1 MLGGAVAPQASVP
14 EPELGALPS
23 LVSAPWCPFT
33 LPARQLWEQ
42 AARDAGRELRR
53 LDIETDEGARLAVAV
68 GVAGVPCLVAAP
80 DRLVYGIQL
89 GAKEAADVLG
99 G

>member
-14 EPELGALPS
+14 EPELGALPT
-23 LVSAPWCPFT
+23 LVTAPWCPFT

-42 AARDAGRELRR
+42 AARDADRELRL
-53 LDIETDEGARLAVAV
+53 LDIETDEGARL

-80 DRLVYGIQL
+80 DRLVYGTQL
-89 GAKEAADVLG
+89 SAKEATDVLG